1 MTNQDPTLQLSFAMI
16 DNWST
21 SAIKACHACLFIN
34 CASTYLLKAGR
45 APYVQYLLLESGGG
59 PSQAPDPQ
67 EDSVL
72 GMPGKLGVAHQDHV
86 SHLL

>member
-1 MTNQDPTLQLSFAMI
+1 MPCVSIHNLCI
-16 DNWST
+16 
-21 SAIKACHACLFIN
+21 
-34 CASTYLLKAGR
+34 YLLKAGR

>member
-1 MTNQDPTLQLSFAMI
+1 M
-16 DNWST
+16 
-21 SAIKACHACLFIN
+21 C
-34 CASTYLLKAGR
+34 TYLLKAGR

-59 PSQAPDPQ
+59 PSQAPDPL

-86 SHLL
+86 SDLLCHLSLCTLRDFTHSARLNSKSL